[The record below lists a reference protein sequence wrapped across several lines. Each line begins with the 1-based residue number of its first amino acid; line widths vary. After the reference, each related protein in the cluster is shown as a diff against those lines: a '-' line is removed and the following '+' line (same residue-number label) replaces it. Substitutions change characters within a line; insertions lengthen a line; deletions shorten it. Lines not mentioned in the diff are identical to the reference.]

1 MIIDAS
7 YTADV
12 LAWALAWSAI
22 GVAGRELIARHDQRK
37 QGEQAAGTARKA
49 GR

>member
-1 MIIDAS
+1 MMIDAT

-12 LAWALAWSAI
+12 LAWALAWGAI
-22 GVAGRELIARHDQRK
+22 GLAGRELLARHDQRK
-37 QGEQAAGTARKA
+37 SGEPHRSARKV